1 MIHGGERF
9 RGFGGFRSGQGG
21 SPPREAFGGSVHLG
35 PIQRRDG
42 VLKVA
47 ILQGRALY
55 LAVGVQMSS
64 KGSRLIRNIP
74 RPEAEEE
81 KDRDIETRSDSEP
94 VLVRK
99 LDRRLLHQPQGPD
112 SGINAIIGRW
122 PGDESDEEI
131 IALLDELS

>member
-1 MIHGGERF
+1 
-9 RGFGGFRSGQGG
+9 
-21 SPPREAFGGSVHLG
+21 
-35 PIQRRDG
+35 
-42 VLKVA
+42 
-47 ILQGRALY
+47 
-55 LAVGVQMSS
+55 MSS
-64 KGSRLIRNIP
+64 KGSRLIRNTP
-74 RPEAEEE
+74 PPEPKEEG
-81 KDRDIETRSDSEP
+81 DLGIENRSAFKG